1 MPKHIKVTEI
11 AAYLAVVNAIS
22 AAYLAESTILE

>member
-1 MPKHIKVTEI
+1 MPKDVKTIEMAV
-11 AAYLAVVNAIS
+11 YLAVVNAIS